1 MLKSRLMIIWL
12 HVMSWLPLGAARA
25 VGSLLGRLMWWR
37 GGTSADTTL
46 TNLRLC
52 LPELD
57 EQRREE
63 LARESLRQTGMTM
76 AEAGAVWLW
85 PAQRI
90 LSRMQVRGAGIL
102 EEAHA
107 AGRGVIV
114 IGPHL
119 GNWEALGL
127 YLSTCGLG
135 EVLQMYQAP
144 RDPAL
149 DRLVYD
155 ARSRC
160 GATLVATDSRGVSR
174 LLTGLRQGQ
183 IVGILPDQVPPA
195 TGGDFAPFFGHPAL
209 TMTLLTKLIRK
220 TGCRALVAYAR
231 RIEPAS
237 DQAAGQKTQGFEV
250 IFMPPDER
258 IYAGDSAEAL
268 AGLNASIEA
277 AVRQDPALYQWEYKR
292 FKRQPDGSRVYP
304 RR

>member
-37 GGTSADTTL
+37 RGASAETTL

-57 EQRREE
+57 AEQREG

-85 PAQRI
+85 PASRI
-90 LSRMQVRGAGIL
+90 LTRLKVSGAEVL
-102 EEAHA
+102 KDAHA

-149 DRLVYD
+149 DRLVYN
-155 ARSRC
+155 ARSRS
-160 GATLVATDSRGVSR
+160 GARMVATDSRGVSR
-174 LLTGLRQGQ
+174 LLAGLRQGQ

-195 TGGDFAPFFGHPAL
+195 SGGDFAPFFGHPAL

-220 TGCRALVAYAR
+220 TGCRAVVAYAR
-231 RIEPAS
+231 RIEPGP
-237 DQAAGQKTQGFEV
+237 DKTAGHTHGFEV
-250 IFMPPDER
+250 IVMPPDQR
-258 IYAGDSAEAL
+258 IYATDSAEAL
-268 AGLNASIEA
+268 VGLNASIEA
-277 AVRQDPALYQWEYKR
+277 AVRQEPAIYQWEYKR
-292 FKRQPDGSRVYP
+292 FKRQPDGSRVYQQ
-304 RR
+304 R